1 MSADREQWYEKD
13 GYSIRLEKD
22 GPSIAYQVFFQGS
35 EVIAGIESEGEER
48 IFRFL
53 ETRLK

>member
-1 MSADREQWYEKD
+1 MSVDGEQWYEKD

-35 EVIAGIESEGEER
+35 EIIAGIESEGEER